1 MAGRYLT
8 ALLWSLVTMTPQARL
23 GGFKILKDVLRI
35 SLLSPK
41 QTENFPLRL
50 CQAIAEE
57 QINLPYITAANEGGA
72 WAMNIIVD
80 ASNGSKATQR
90 IQAEFG
96 PIFANASESA
106 ILSIF
111 PHKSDPTITGSLLEV
126 FEQEGI
132 DPDGYA
138 NSPSAISVV
147 LKRGIVKRASNALF
161 GPFSFSAYRT
171 PADWKLAQ
179 KGKEQL
185 YKEVVA
191 SYQEKRP
198 KVYGLE
204 YQEGQELLQIGLKCG
219 HMGSVGTALKEFA
232 RLGLYLT
239 FFNTSPG
246 QEKGRERLFICL
258 PKSEGHSNTEIITRI
273 ASAVKIE
280 TIFPV
285 ATFAMNGP
293 HFGDRYGIASELL
306 HALDKEKVAL
316 LGLNCSIASI
326 IGVVPSPQIQS
337 AINALQKCFEVP
349 SLVKKDH

>member
-1 MAGRYLT
+1 
-8 ALLWSLVTMTPQARL
+8 MTPQARL

-35 SLLSPK
+35 SLIGRKEREDLP
-41 QTENFPLRL
+41 FHL
-50 CQAIAEE
+50 CRAIAEE
-57 QINLPYITAANEGGA
+57 QINLPYLTAANDGGA
-72 WAMNIIVD
+72 WSMNIMVD
-80 ASNGSKATQR
+80 ASSGSQTTHR
-90 IQAEFG
+90 IQEEFG
-96 PIFANASESA
+96 PIFTDASDSA

-111 PHKSDPTITGSLLEV
+111 PHKSDPMITGSLLEV
-126 FEQEGI
+126 FEKEGI

-147 LKRGIVKRASNALF
+147 LKRGVVKRASNALF

-185 YKEVVA
+185 YREVVA

-204 YQEGQELLQIGLKCG
+204 YQEGQELLQIGLKSG
-219 HMGSVGTALKEFA
+219 HMGSVGKALKEFA

-239 FFNTSPG
+239 FLTTCPS
-246 QEKGRERLFICL
+246 QERGREKLFICL
-258 PKSEGHSNTEIITRI
+258 PKSEGHSNTEIITRT
-273 ASAVKIE
+273 ASEVEIE

-306 HALDKEKVAL
+306 NALNKEKVGL

-337 AINALQKCFEVP
+337 AIRALENCFEVP
-349 SLVKKDH
+349 SLTKKNHLPT